1 MAENQTPE
9 PEDISGG
16 AQMINQGSTDIDNF
30 LPFGGD
36 NPMGGITPTYTP
48 SPLRQSFPRISSLDN
63 STYPVKDSV
72 TGLAPFTNK
81 PDKTAPIS
89 LKDQLDAR
97 FAHMNNQLRGLQD
110 NNAYAKIQAYD
121 SSSAGAHRARYKAY
135 GQATFDKIGFNPE
148 LNNEAL
154 FNAGTTGFDDFARWA
169 TVSAWPLFSRG
180 FIANP
185 KSYGGLFTGDFG
197 QDIEEAKAYEE
208 YNAIGYSS
216 KGGIGAFMTNAL
228 NSFSYTAGIIVEAIA
243 EEALVGGII
252 GAAGGPQGAAGGTFV
267 GGAIGALKGLAAV
280 PKALFQMGRQGA
292 TLAANLRRLDEM
304 SEARR
309 LFNDASSTVGNFLNP
324 FDNTTNAVTAGLN
337 NANNI
342 TRLARATNT
351 FGGFYNDIKNIN
363 MALSEGRLEGGF
375 VENNTYKELY
385 DGYYAKF
392 GVAPD
397 DQKQR
402 EFRDVARK
410 AGADATFYN
419 TLLIN
424 YSNKLVIPNVMKGGV
439 LRSLS
444 GYTDD
449 IADFGTH
456 SIVLNPKKGFELVRN
471 NLRTSLKALKNP
483 ATYGKVSLNYFK
495 RNVTEGIQENAQDVI
510 SDYLQRSY
518 VAAYNDP
525 AKANH
530 DYAKAILKNAVWKQF
545 SAQGLET
552 FASGFVMGAFA
563 GPLNNIPKYAGIGY
577 NKYIKYAGE
586 YDKYVT
592 ERGESGKQ
600 MVDTL
605 NQIYND
611 PKEFFKHR
619 YFNYGN
625 QSLASKIADDDKTTP
640 GEYMDQ
646 RDAAFISQMQT
657 VLSTGTMK
665 YFIDQIKSYQ
675 QRSPKDVEDAL
686 GLAEGEGMKA
696 IQRVDTLVARA
707 KRMERRYNYI
717 NKKIGKN
724 PIDLNLFDKESDD
737 YRKAAILH
745 SAWEVGVNAQLFMGE
760 SFDRNLERIAGI
772 TDVFGQISQFS
783 NIPSSA
789 IMPLLDKERLV
800 NEFDLLKSEISV
812 LEQSGKPQTAELSKK
827 KQQLEDLTNFQKALA
842 AVQLTVLEKEG
853 IKLRKQELM
862 EQGLDEA
869 QEEFDVLANDLISD
883 LKEVTTQYLLNLSGS
898 NVEFTKLMNKLQ
910 EEGDIEGID
919 YAMTQLIDLHKLNH
933 ENQALVKYINVLQDP
948 VEFAIHVNRNL
959 EWMTE
964 MYNNKT
970 EYFKDVINNTVEQKE
985 YNDLLQA
992 LADQG
997 IYVDLEEFADWIE
1010 DKTKLPTQFE
1020 DAVNKR
1026 VIKQGSVLYN
1036 QYVQLFL
1043 RLADIQSKKP
1053 AGNKLNVD
1061 EQLKEE
1067 LDRAEQ
1073 EKATKLAKAKTDY
1086 DDKLK
1091 EAIGYTEEEYVAL
1104 KKKEGAPTELS
1115 PELQER
1121 LQALTNLKERIDD
1134 KVINSDEDIE
1144 AFEEMLVELQDLELL
1159 EKHNV
1164 NIAALAKDKAGQK
1177 KAKAYNS
1184 ETSPEFYAQKTKES
1198 SVEDRDMFFN
1208 AYFGRYVASTLLAD
1222 EIKDIEDQVA
1232 ETTPEEDT
1240 TEEIVIKEQPAY
1252 IEYQEIVNKI
1262 NAEYEK
1268 IFAEILA
1275 KYKDKG
1281 AKATSVDDAKAGQPA
1296 KPAITIDTPWDS
1308 LPEELQ
1314 KELQP
1319 LFDAYTKKR
1328 KYDKEDAATK
1338 AKIRENWLKTPDAQN
1353 VVKDYLNS
1361 QIGTEEETELL
1372 IEEPP
1377 VLRMIKRTPEELS
1390 ESTFEDLQK
1399 YVDIL
1404 QLLVNKKTRY
1414 NQSTKK
1420 EVALTKKEVSMAI
1433 EDLKNLKGYLAF
1445 RRSITPVKPEAERIA
1460 QVLKKNVLDRQDE
1473 VTVYTDSDGNTVGR
1487 RLEGIDYE
1495 DGEYAARVTQ
1505 EVDQVLK
1512 DTNPDYEEYLYSG
1525 LKPKVDNRTGR
1536 IQPSTI
1542 DRLLA
1547 ELDLYINEGA
1557 EKTLDEKVTKLTD
1570 LLQNYFKQGMLKRF
1584 GSEKKL
1590 KMLREI
1596 FIPDPKAKKKTTAKE
1611 FTTDNIKAAINN
1623 LADIGS
1629 AIAGTTVD
1637 KLGRAYFMDEEL
1649 VKPDNMSP
1657 EAFRSLVDILNR
1669 FANQIRDRNMIVI
1682 SENMLVFDKDYVSAD
1697 GKKRGLVGEMDLL
1710 GFKID
1715 GNFVI
1720 IDMKTGT
1727 KQRWENFNP
1736 PPNIEVD
1743 LLAKASFPKGI
1754 PISADIID
1762 WQKTGFDNLQD
1773 VEDRLGAIE
1782 SITLKETYGSSKR
1795 GKVTGLVTIEGTED
1809 ARDVEVVFNTDK
1821 YTAKGAEDK
1830 YSKRPNYSIQQTF
1843 YRNAFHNMS
1852 GEMPEG
1858 IFLLPFEVE
1867 LEGEDGYIKSLKL
1880 PAIADKETMLIE
1892 LEPVEEVNNY
1902 LPLKTAAP
1910 QEGGGQT
1917 KKGRKKKK
1925 APTTESDIEAKRAS
1939 GTNTR
1944 GTTYKGETTEKDGV
1958 KVTKYTEF
1966 FPDGKRIS
1974 RGGRIMTPTEFIEE
1988 YNVTNQD
1995 SLDLLEG
2002 STEIKIFEVRT
2013 GKDGKTG
2020 IDIQLTFPEGN
2031 MDDTITTELTDL
2043 SEEQEE
2049 EPSEVIEYKPKSAFL
2064 KDNVGKQIL
2073 FNGRLGTLVSF
2084 PHDYG
2089 DYGLETEDSVYSIQ
2103 GDAEQTLSEA
2113 GVSTVRVNGKDVFG
2127 DPVVAGEIYEI
2138 EFTDESETNAVING
2152 VEYTVER
2159 NAKGGVKS
2167 VRYRK
2172 NDKAISDISIQI
2184 NELKAK
2190 AADLTQQYDTLAKK
2204 DPENITLAPLFIN
2217 IMSTD
2222 NKVELLENRRDILID
2237 ENKEVISRDKNII
2250 QALQSLSSTF
2260 KNSKGKD
2267 EEKDDLDSIKNKAVN
2282 SGAIEAMA
2290 NIMDEGYP
2298 EKFDMLI
2305 TNPASLKREDTDRF
2319 TAYIKKCQDAFE
2331 ELRVREA
2338 AASKLTT
2345 DIEKG
2350 IAQLGI
2356 LLNYIKNLEYTQN
2369 GKVKAK
2375 QSAETQ
2381 GLRQQLQEDENQ
2393 SVVQDTISRQP
2404 GEVPAGKAPRGRK
2417 AKNTRELKNA
2427 VKAGLAG
2434 KTLEELNLELDE
2446 ENEGISIT
2454 DIEEAFENAT
2464 ADTIDEIYFDYQKK
2478 IQKGLIQIADPVYF
2492 DNMYQKRKVELGNKV
2507 EKNTVKVGTI
2517 LIREKGK
2524 FTQVVEVTDINE
2536 GQYTV
2541 VPVGTE
2547 EELVFSLKSLQ
2558 KSFRIFS
2565 DDMEEDE
2572 QESVELTDETKESS
2586 EMSKEK
2592 IEEALNDTAIG
2603 EAIKKTSTM
2612 SREERR
2618 KAMKKKTNEC

>member
-36 NPMGGITPTYTP
+36 NPMGGVTPTYNP
-48 SPLRQSFPRISSLDN
+48 SPLRQAFPRIGSLDN
-63 STYPVKDSV
+63 STYPVKDNV
-72 TGLAPFTNK
+72 TGLAPFTTK
-81 PDKTAPIS
+81 PNQAAPIS
-89 LKDQLDAR
+89 LNDKLDAR
-97 FAHMNNQLRGLQD
+97 FAHMSTQLRGLQD

-121 SSSAGAHRARYKAY
+121 ASSAGAHRARYKAY

-148 LNNEAL
+148 LNNEEL

-267 GGAIGALKGLAAV
+267 GGAMGALKGLAAV

-342 TRLARATNT
+342 TRLARSANT
-351 FGGFYNDIKNIN
+351 FGGFYNDVKNIN

-471 NLRTSLKALKNP
+471 NLVTSIKALKNP

-495 RNVTEGIQENAQDVI
+495 RNITEALQENAQDVI

-545 SAQGLET
+545 SAQGFET

-563 GPLNNIPKYAGIGY
+563 GPLNSIPKYAGIGY

-707 KRMERRYNYI
+707 KRMERRYDYF
-717 NKKIGKN
+717 KKKVGKN
-724 PIDLNLFDKESDD
+724 PVDLGLFDKDSDD
-737 YRKAAILH
+737 YKKAALLH
-745 SAWEVGVNAQLFMGE
+745 SAWEVGVNSQLFMGE

-772 TDVFGQISQFS
+772 TDTFGQISQFS

-789 IMPLLDKERLV
+789 VMPLLDQQRLA

-827 KQQLEDLTNFQKALA
+827 KQQLEDLSDFQKSLA
-842 AVQLTVLEKEG
+842 AVQLTVIQKEA
-853 IKLRKQELM
+853 IQIRKQELI
-862 EQGLDEA
+862 EQGMTPKDAAVQAE
-869 QEEFDVLANDLISD
+869 QKFEEDFDDLANELISD
-883 LKEVTTQYLLNLSGS
+883 LKETVTKYLLNLSGS
-898 NVEFTKLMNKLQ
+898 EVEYTKLMNKLQ
-910 EEGDIEGID
+910 EEGEIEGID
-919 YAMTQLIDLHKLNH
+919 YAMTQLIDLHKLTY

-959 EWMTE
+959 DWMTE

-970 EYFKDVINNTVEQKE
+970 EYFKDVVNNTVEQKE

-992 LADQG
+992 LADKG

-1010 DKTKLPTQFE
+1010 DKEKLPSQFE

-1026 VIKQGSVLYN
+1026 VIKKGSILYDEYAKMF
-1036 QYVQLFL
+1036 QQIADMQL
-1043 RLADIQSKKP
+1043 KKP
-1053 AGNKLNVD
+1053 AGEKLDVD
-1061 EQLKEE
+1061 GQLK
-1067 LDRAEQ
+1067 AEI
-1073 EKATKLAKAKTDY
+1073 EKAEEAKAAKLAKAKNDY
-1086 DDKLK
+1086 DEKLK
-1091 EAIGYTEEEYVAL
+1091 EAIGYTEEEYAARV
-1104 KKKEGAPTELS
+1104 KETTSELT
-1115 PELQER
+1115 PEQKER
-1121 LQALTNLKERIDD
+1121 LDDLTALKERVDNTI
-1134 KVINSDEDIE
+1134 VNSDEDIE
-1144 AFEEMLVELQDLELL
+1144 AMLAISKDFKNLDLLELYTMQL
-1159 EKHNV
+1159 L
-1164 NIAALAKDKAGQK
+1164 ALSKDRAGKK
-1177 KAKAYNS
+1177 KAKEFNS
-1184 ETSPEFYAQKTKES
+1184 ETSEEFFKEKVSDPEEKNDFYA
-1198 SVEDRDMFFN
+1198 
-1208 AYFGRYVASTLLAD
+1208 AYYGRYVASTLLEK
-1222 EIKDIEDQVA
+1222 EIKKLEDQA
-1232 ETTPEEDT
+1232 GETEEDT
-1240 TEEIVIKEQPAY
+1240 AEEIVIKEQPAY
-1252 IEYQEIVNKI
+1252 IEYQEIVAKI
-1262 NAEYEK
+1262 NEEYEK
-1268 IFAEILA
+1268 IFAEIIER
-1275 KYKDKG
+1275 YKEKG
-1281 AKATSVDDAKAGQPA
+1281 SKVTSVDDAKAVPA
-1296 KPAITIDTPWDS
+1296 KATITVDTPWNE
-1308 LPEELQ
+1308 LPKDLQ
-1314 KELQP
+1314 KLLQP
-1319 LFDAYTKKR
+1319 KFNEYTKKR
-1328 KYDKEDAATK
+1328 KYAKEDAATK
-1338 AKIRENWLKTPDAQN
+1338 AKIRENWLKTPEAQEI
-1353 VVKDYLNS
+1353 VKEYLNA
-1361 QIGTEEETELL
+1361 QIGTEEEVEVLL
-1372 IEEPP
+1372 EEPP
-1377 VLRMIKRTPEELS
+1377 TLLFEKKTPLELSQASFQELQTLIDSLQKTVNTKQKFDKRTNKYVSATAKELS
-1390 ESTFEDLQK
+1390 NAK
-1399 YVDIL
+1399 
-1404 QLLVNKKTRY
+1404 
-1414 NQSTKK
+1414 
-1420 EVALTKKEVSMAI
+1420 
-1433 EDLKNLKGYLAF
+1433 EDLKNLKAYIAF
-1445 RRSITPVKPEAERIA
+1445 RRSITPVKPEAERVA
-1460 QVLKKNVLDRQDE
+1460 AVLKRNILDRQGE
-1473 VTVYTDSDGNTVGR
+1473 VTIDRDSEGQTIGR

-1505 EVDQVLK
+1505 ELEDVLQ
-1512 DTNPDYEEYLYSG
+1512 DINPNYEPYLYTS
-1525 LKPKVDNRTGR
+1525 LKPKVNAQTGKV
-1536 IQPSTI
+1536 QPSTI
-1542 DRLLA
+1542 DTVLI
-1547 ELDLYINEGA
+1547 ELDAYITSGKKD
-1557 EKTLDEKVTKLTD
+1557 KTLDEKVTKLTD
-1570 LLQNYFKQGMLKRF
+1570 LLSTYFKRGLLKRF

-1590 KMLREI
+1590 KLVRER
-1596 FIPDPKAKKKTTAKE
+1596 FILNGKATGLELTN
-1611 FTTDNIKAAINN
+1611 DNIKKVIQEY
-1623 LADIGS
+1623 ADWGS
-1629 AIAGTTVD
+1629 SFAGTTVD
-1637 KLGRAYFMDEEL
+1637 RLGRDFFMDKKL
-1649 VKPDNMSP
+1649 TKPDNMSP
-1657 EAFRSLVDILNR
+1657 EAFKSLLEILNR
-1669 FANQIRDRNMIVI
+1669 FANQIRDRNMVVI
-1682 SENMLVFDKDYVSAD
+1682 SENMLVFDKDYK
-1697 GKKRGLVGEMDLL
+1697 GKNGDKKGIVGEMDLL
-1710 GFKID
+1710 GFRED
-1715 GNFVI
+1715 GSFII
-1720 IDMKTGT
+1720 IDMKTGSSG
-1727 KQRWENFNP
+1727 RWDNFNP
-1736 PPNIEVD
+1736 PADTNVD
-1743 LLAKASFPKGI
+1743 LLEKANFGKKGI
-1754 PISADIID
+1754 LINESIIN
-1762 WQKTGFDNLQD
+1762 WKKTGF
-1773 VEDRLGAIE
+1773 E
-1782 SITLKETYGSSKR
+1782 SIDEVTDRVGEIDAIVLKETYGEDKR
-1795 GKVTGLVTIEGTED
+1795 GNVTGLVEIEGDGGTI
-1809 ARDVEVVFNTDK
+1809 DVEVTFNTDK
-1821 YTAKGAEDK
+1821 YTAKGTPDK
-1830 YSKRPNYSIQQTF
+1830 YSKRPNYSVQQTF
-1843 YRNAFHNMS
+1843 YRNAFFNMS
-1852 GEMPEG
+1852 GEMPDG
-1858 IFLLPFEVE
+1858 IFLLGFQIEAD
-1867 LEGEDGYIKSLKL
+1867 EDGYIKSLKL
-1880 PAIADKETMLIE
+1880 PEIADEKTMLIE
-1892 LEPVEEVNNY
+1892 LEPVEEVNKY

-1910 QEGGGQT
+1910 APTGGTAGSKPKRSGRKS
-1917 KKGRKKKK
+1917 KKG
-1925 APTTESDIEAKRAS
+1925 TTDDIEAKKDAIYKEWEEALEIAS
-1939 GTNTR
+1939 NLPSASMQER
-1944 GTTYKGETTEKDGV
+1944 ERINSIFIAKLAEIGV
-1958 KVTKYTEF
+1958 TV
-1966 FPDGKRIS
+1966 D
-1974 RGGRIMTPTEFIEE
+1974 
-1988 YNVTNQD
+1988 
-1995 SLDLLEG
+1995 
-2002 STEIKIFEVRT
+2002 
-2013 GKDGKTG
+2013 
-2020 IDIQLTFPEGN
+2020 
-2031 MDDTITTELTDL
+2031 
-2043 SEEQEE
+2043 E
-2049 EPSEVIEYKPKSAFL
+2049 EPQQNDIVEYKPKSAFL

-2089 DYGLETEDSVYSIQ
+2089 DYGLETEDAVYSIQ

-2159 NAKGGVKS
+2159 NTKGGVKS

-2190 AADLTQQYDTLAKK
+2190 AADLTKQYDTLAKK

-2222 NKVELLENRRDILID
+2222 NKVELLESRRDVLID

-2267 EEKDDLDSIKNKAVN
+2267 EEKDDLESIKNKAVN

-2305 TNPASLKREDTDRF
+2305 TNPASLKREDTARF

-2381 GLRQQLQEDENQ
+2381 GLRQQLQEDEDQ
-2393 SVVQDTISRQP
+2393 SVIQDTIGRQP

-2417 AKNTRELKNA
+2417 AKNTTELKNSL
-2427 VKAGLAG
+2427 KAGLTG
-2434 KTLEELNLELDE
+2434 KSLEELNQELDE
-2446 ENEGISIT
+2446 ENEGVSID
-2454 DIEEAFENAT
+2454 DIRDAFENAT
-2464 ADTIDEIYFDYQKK
+2464 RETLDELYKFYMSE
-2478 IQKGLIQIADPVYF
+2478 IQEGNIQIGDP
-2492 DNMYQKRKVELGNKV
+2492 NLITEMYKRRDLELGTKV
-2507 EKNTVKVGTI
+2507 DKNSIEVGTK
-2517 LIREKGK
+2517 LARKNGK
-2524 FTQVVEVTDINE
+2524 FTEVVQVTNIVEDE
-2536 GQYTV
+2536 YTIL
-2541 VPVGTE
+2541 PVGGEERVVSLKTLQKYKIVSDMTDE
-2547 EELVFSLKSLQ
+2547 EE
-2558 KSFRIFS
+2558 
-2565 DDMEEDE
+2565 D
-2572 QESVELTDETKESS
+2572 VETFTDETEESAQ
-2586 EMSKEK
+2586 ETPET
-2592 IEEALNDTAIG
+2592 IADALEDETVINNAIDQ
-2603 EAIKKTSTM
+2603 TSNMT
-2612 SREERR
+2612 RAERR
-2618 KAMKKKTNEC
+2618 AQMAEENKKCKFNSSNDGL